1 MVVPQQVN
9 MCTGQMLTRPVLA
22 ADLSGLPRFSIR
34 VRHGLRQIR
43 RQAYTTRS
51 SDIEADL
58 TAPNGKSWAQPL
70 GLFIGNEF
78 RNSAKGRRITTFN
91 PYTETEICQV
101 VAATPQDVDAAVE
114 ASRLALKKPSWKSL
128 SGTER
133 GHLMNKLADLVDQ
146 HRETLAVIE
155 TLDNGKPYSV
165 SLGFDVLHFSEVLRY
180 YAGYA
185 DKIHGSVIDVG
196 HEKMAYTLKQPIGVC
211 GQIIPWN
218 YPLAMAAWKLGPAL
232 CCGNTVVLKLA
243 EQTPLSMLYVGKL
256 IREAGFPPGVINIIN
271 GHGALAGAA
280 LALHR
285 DVDKIAFTG
294 STTTGKD
301 VMRMASTTMKAV
313 TLETGGK
320 SPLIVFDDANLGQAV
335 RWAHEGIM
343 ANQGQVCTATSR
355 LLVQNGIYDRFI
367 EEFTEYT
374 SKTSILGD
382 PFEATT
388 YQGPQVSATQ
398 RDRILSYIRTAQT
411 ENANIIHPCG
421 AISELPRTGFFVPP
435 TIFTDVNTAAT
446 VFKEEI
452 FGPCAAVARFKTEQ
466 EALDIANSTRYGLAG
481 AVFTRDMARSH
492 RVARELEAG
501 MVWVN
506 SSNDSDVRVPFGGVK
521 ESGIGRELGEDG
533 LRGYYSVKAVHVN
546 LTES

>member
-1 MVVPQQVN
+1 MS
-9 MCTGQMLTRPVLA
+9 TFE
-22 ADLSGLPRFSIR
+22 RFQSNDAPANIR
-34 VRHGLRQIR
+34 G
-43 RQAYTTRS
+43 S
-51 SDIEADL
+51 S
-58 TAPNGKSWAQPL
+58 
-70 GLFIGNEF
+70 
-78 RNSAKGRRITTFN
+78 
-91 PYTETEICQV
+91 ETEICS
-101 VAATPQDVDAAVE
+101 VAAATAQDVDDAVKAA
-114 ASRLALKKPSWKSL
+114 RLALKHQSWKLL

-146 HRETLAVIE
+146 HREILATIE

-165 SLGFDVLHFSEVLRY
+165 SLGFDVPHFSEVLRY

-196 HEKMAYTLKQPIGVC
+196 HEKMAYTLKQPVGVC

-232 CCGNTVVLKLA
+232 ACGNTVVLKLA

-271 GHGALAGAA
+271 GHGGLAGAA
-280 LALHR
+280 LALHK

-294 STTTGKD
+294 STATGKD

-320 SPLIVFDDANLGQAV
+320 SPLIVFDDASLEQAV

-355 LLVQNGIYDRFI
+355 LLVQDGIYEAFI
-367 EEFTEYT
+367 KAFTDYT
-374 SKTSILGD
+374 SKTSIVGD
-382 PFEATT
+382 PFETTT

-398 RDRILSYIRTAQT
+398 RDRVLSYLKDAQNEDVT
-411 ENANIIHPCG
+411 TVHPCG
-421 AISELPRTGFFVPP
+421 SASELPRKGFFVPP
-435 TIFTDVNTAAT
+435 TIFTNVKTSAT

-452 FGPCAAVARFKTEQ
+452 FGPCAAVARFKTED
-466 EALDIANSTRYGLAG
+466 EALDVANSTRYGLAS
-481 AVFTRDMARSH
+481 AVFTRDVARAH

-506 SSNDSDVRVPFGGVK
+506 SSNDSDMRVPFGGVK

-546 LTES
+546 LTDK

>member
-1 MVVPQQVN
+1 
-9 MCTGQMLTRPVLA
+9 
-22 ADLSGLPRFSIR
+22 
-34 VRHGLRQIR
+34 
-43 RQAYTTRS
+43 
-51 SDIEADL
+51 
-58 TAPNGKSWAQPL
+58 
-70 GLFIGNEF
+70 
-78 RNSAKGRRITTFN
+78 
-91 PYTETEICQV
+91 
-101 VAATPQDVDAAVE
+101 
-114 ASRLALKKPSWKSL
+114 
-128 SGTER
+128 
-133 GHLMNKLADLVDQ
+133 MNKLADLVDQ
-146 HRETLAVIE
+146 HRETLATIE

-165 SLGFDVLHFSEVLRY
+165 SLSFDVPHFAEVLRY

-256 IREAGFPPGVINIIN
+256 IREAGFPPGVVNIIN
-271 GHGALAGAA
+271 GRGGVAGAA
-280 LALHR
+280 LALHS
-285 DVDKIAFTG
+285 DVDKVAFTG
-294 STTTGKD
+294 STATGKE
-301 VMRMASTTMKAV
+301 VMRMASTTMKAL

-320 SPLIVFDDANLGQAV
+320 SPLIVFDDANLEQAV

-355 LLVQNGIYDRFI
+355 ILVQDGLYDKFVQKFAD
-367 EEFTEYT
+367 FT
-374 SKTSILGD
+374 SQSSIVGD
-382 PFEATT
+382 PFAAAT
-388 YQGPQVSATQ
+388 YQGPQVSAAQ
-398 RDRILSYIRTAQT
+398 RDRVLSYINSAEKEGVNTLY
-411 ENANIIHPCG
+411 PCG
-421 AISELPRTGFFVPP
+421 SSSQLPKKGYFVPP
-435 TIFTDVNTAAT
+435 SIFTDVKTSAV
-446 VFKEEI
+446 VFREEI
-452 FGPCAAVARFKTEQ
+452 FGPCAAVARFKTEE
-466 EALDIANSTRYGLAG
+466 EALEIANSTRYGLAS
-481 AVFTRDMARSH
+481 AVFTRNVARSH

-506 SSNDSDVRVPFGGVK
+506 SSNDSDTRVPFGGVK